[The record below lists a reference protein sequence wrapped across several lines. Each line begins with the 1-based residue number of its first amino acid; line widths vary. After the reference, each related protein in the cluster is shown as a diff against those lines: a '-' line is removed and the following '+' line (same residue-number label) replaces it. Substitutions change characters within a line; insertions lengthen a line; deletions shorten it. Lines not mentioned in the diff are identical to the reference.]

1 MSIFKLYE
9 SIAIQDLAQIE
20 FDKSDYLGWLRD
32 VKNNRFIE
40 SVRLDYTLFELETYL
55 KTKVNAPDVKF
66 WGIFLGSKKF
76 IGTIK
81 LEPIDWENQTA
92 WLGMMIGDP
101 SERGKGY
108 GSQAL
113 KLVLNY
119 AAKNLLLREIF
130 LGVHR
135 DNTPAIRVYKKSGFE
150 VHKVNESQI
159 TMKRELT
166 TPIGP

>member
-1 MSIFKLYE
+1 
-9 SIAIQDLAQIE
+9 
-20 FDKSDYLGWLRD
+20 
-32 VKNNRFIE
+32 
-40 SVRLDYTLFELETYL
+40 
-55 KTKVNAPDVKF
+55 
-66 WGIFLGSKKF
+66 
-76 IGTIK
+76 
-81 LEPIDWENQTA
+81 
-92 WLGMMIGDP
+92 MMIGDP